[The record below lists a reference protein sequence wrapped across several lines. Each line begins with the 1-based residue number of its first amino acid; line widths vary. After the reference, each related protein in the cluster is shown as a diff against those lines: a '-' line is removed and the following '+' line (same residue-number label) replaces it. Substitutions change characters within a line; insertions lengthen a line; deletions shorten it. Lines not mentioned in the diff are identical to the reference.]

1 MQYQQSKQ
9 TKENIMVENEEI
21 LLKQFKQG
29 DDFALEELL
38 KQFKPIINQIVRKY
52 FLIGAEI
59 EDLMQEGMIALYR
72 AIMTFEIG
80 KDANFKTYA
89 RVCIER
95 GVLNAIKSANSKK
108 NMPLNNFVSLNTQKE
123 EDDEEN
129 FVYMAYDESNPESI
143 LMYKEKYD
151 KLFNIAT
158 QNLSLFEKN
167 VLELYL
173 DGLNYTEIA
182 ERLDKATKS
191 IDNAL
196 TRIKAKIT
204 QLPMQNLSEG
214 E

>member
-1 MQYQQSKQ
+1 
-9 TKENIMVENEEI
+9 MVDNEET
-21 LLKQFKQG
+21 LLQLYKQG
-29 DDFALEELL
+29 DNFALEELL

-72 AIMTFEIG
+72 AITTFEIG
-80 KDANFKTYA
+80 KDANFRTYA

-95 GVLNAIKSANSKK
+95 AVLNAIKSANSKK
-108 NMPLNNFVSLNTQKE
+108 NMPLNNFVSLNTPKE
-123 EDDEEN
+123 EEDEEN
-129 FVYMAYDESNPESI
+129 FVYMAYEDSNPESI
-143 LMYKEKYD
+143 LLYKEKYD

-158 QNLSLFEKN
+158 QNLSFFEKN

-173 DGLNYTEIA
+173 DGLNYNEIA

-196 TRIKAKIT
+196 TRIKTKIT
-204 QLPMQNLSEG
+204 QLPLDNLSEG